1 MSREEMH
8 AVLDAVIDY
17 NERHTPIEISADFG
31 VKVFSTDM
39 HVALSV
45 WDRVKLS
52 SHSGGYMIKY
62 KITDSAAEALALIE
76 KYGGIA

>member
-1 MSREEMH
+1 MTIEDMH

-31 VKVFSTDM
+31 VSACSTDM
-39 HVALSV
+39 NVALSV

-52 SHSGGYMIKY
+52 SHSGGYLIEY
-62 KITDSAAEALALIE
+62 KITDSAADALALIG